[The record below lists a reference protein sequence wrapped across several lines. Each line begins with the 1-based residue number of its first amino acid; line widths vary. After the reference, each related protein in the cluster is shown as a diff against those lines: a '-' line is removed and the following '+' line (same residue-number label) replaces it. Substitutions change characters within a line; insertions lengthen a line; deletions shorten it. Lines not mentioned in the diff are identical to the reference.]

1 MLKFGNTFVNV
12 GGTYLKNYVG
22 QDPYNPIGLPPRT
35 VRVKTTDNNPP
46 IIGNYRESSATVVT
60 QVPGLTGIYDVSA
73 VKQTGYADIG
83 FYDLFGN
90 SYNLEKV
97 LGVNPG
103 DVTDVAM
110 MFENASALNYV
121 RLFDTSNITRT
132 SYMFNGCSSLN
143 YVPEFDTRNVT
154 RIDGM
159 FQNCIN
165 LKKAP
170 SLNTSKAT
178 YMNNA
183 FKNCKQ
189 CRIFPTY
196 DCSSCIDLG
205 YMFENCS
212 YLTHKAVSNTNKIK
226 RFDYAW
232 CDTRVSSF
240 NGLDTS
246 NASSMLS
253 MFEGTNITESPTL
266 NTNNVENLAG
276 LFSDCYNL
284 TSVNNFNLGAGNRL
298 YGLFSNCHSLSSIPN
313 YDLTNIT
320 DISNICYGCSSLTS
334 VPNFSNVSNLVYATY
349 AFDGCVNVESGA
361 SALYSKLSS
370 VSELTSYK
378 DAFKDCGVNTE
389 QGLLELQQIPSA
401 WGGLGE

>member
-1 MLKFGNTFVNV
+1 MIKFGNTFVNV

-46 IIGNYRESSATVVT
+46 IIGSNRQSSATVIT
-60 QVPGLTGIYDVSA
+60 QVPGLEGIYDVSA
-73 VKQTGYADIG
+73 VKQTTDIG

-103 DVTDVAM
+103 DITDVAM
-110 MFENASALNYV
+110 MFQNASALNYV
-121 RLFDTSNITRT
+121 RLFDTSNITRA

-143 YVPEFDTRNVT
+143 YVPDFDTRNVK

-159 FQNCIN
+159 FKNCIN

-178 YMNNA
+178 HMNNA
-183 FKNCKQ
+183 FENCKQ

-196 DCSSCIDLG
+196 DCSSCLNLG
-205 YMFENCS
+205 YMFRYCS
-212 YLTHKAVSNTNKIK
+212 YLTHQAVSNTNKVK
-226 RFDYAW
+226 NFEYAW
-232 CDTRVSSF
+232 SNTKVSSF
-240 NGLDTS
+240 NGLDTT
-246 NASSMLS
+246 NASSMIA
-253 MFEGTNITESPTL
+253 MFEGTDITEIPTL
-266 NTNNVENLAG
+266 NTNNVENLASI
-276 LFSDCYNL
+276 FSNCYNL
-284 TSVNNFNLGAGNRL
+284 TSVNNFNLGAGKYL
-298 YGLFSNCHSLSSIPN
+298 YATFSNCHSLSSIPN

-320 DISNICYGCSSLTS
+320 GMGNICYGCSSLTS
-334 VPNFSNVSNLVYATY
+334 VPNFSNVSNIVWASF
-349 AFDGCVNVESGA
+349 AFSGCVNVESGT

-370 VSELTSYK
+370 VSELTAYK
-378 DAFKDCGVNTE
+378 DAFKYCGVNTE